1 MNANTSN
8 PKPVF
13 DDSGLEDGGAI
24 GNLPRFAP
32 PAPEVQQPVPLSG
45 ETPEA
50 VKVEA
55 PVVEQPQAA
64 AAVASTETPVEQP
77 TVATSDAPATV
88 VLNEEGA
95 TQPVNADA
103 PASALAVE
111 GGAVEGQK
119 AVAAEANEQSQL
131 AGVLVEHGEAKFN
144 FDKDESASYF
154 VKYLDDDG
162 VEKLLWGVDLK
173 RAVHDGGV
181 EIGQRV
187 EFVNRGQEEVQVN
200 APVRD
205 AEGKVTGYELKDVL
219 RNTWEARPAPAPE
232 LSQGNEPINEL
243 AREVKPAAMTLDEQL
258 RMISSAILSQRGAD
272 PSHPQARLTQDEL
285 DRVARHLI
293 PQNGVQPEPGVATLL
308 QPIGAASAPGGAA
321 PNTATVGVTAGQ
333 SVQVKGGAAIVEG
346 VGALVG
352 GALNLAGT
360 AGKVV
365 GQAANHV
372 ADLMKPK
379 EAGRQAEAA
388 QVEAVASGLPAVL
401 PRLSEYRIAQVE
413 KAADN
418 FGQEADAFWNSST
431 KLTALRSEME
441 RVARERGLSVQDVA
455 EKMKPGGDFAELRDK
470 FNEAVTENPDT
481 GTRKKAMDKALDSYV
496 RQYGRAQ
503 EELLNPEQNGNPH
516 YDRYKE
522 RLGRAHENI
531 EQKASGV
538 PAFASDKG
546 ELEPSHFEKLKE
558 AVAKIME
565 KLKEVAK
572 EFVAMFRGKSAGDDH
587 APAP

>member
-1 MNANTSN
+1 MNANASN
-8 PKPVF
+8 TKPVF

-32 PAPEVQQPVPLSG
+32 PAPEVQQPVPPSG
-45 ETPEA
+45 EAPEA

-55 PVVEQPQAA
+55 PVAEQPQPA
-64 AAVASTETPVEQP
+64 AAVAPVEASASAEQP
-77 TVATSDAPATV
+77 SAVASDTPATV
-88 VLNEEGA
+88 VLNDEGA
-95 TQPVNADA
+95 TQPVNAEATTSA
-103 PASALAVE
+103 PAVE
-111 GGAVEGQK
+111 AG
-119 AVAAEANEQSQL
+119 AAEGAKPE
-131 AGVLVEHGEAKFN
+131 AGEAKPEGAAEVSGEAKKDDPAKDAAQ
-144 FDKDESASYF
+144 DKPEAEKPQEAALPSQEDQLKAIAAS
-154 VKYLDDDG
+154 VL
-162 VEKLLWGVDLK
+162 
-173 RAVHDGGV
+173 
-181 EIGQRV
+181 
-187 EFVNRGQEEVQVN
+187 
-200 APVRD
+200 
-205 AEGKVTGYELKDVL
+205 AE
-219 RNTWEARPAPAPE
+219 
-232 LSQGNEPINEL
+232 
-243 AREVKPAAMTLDEQL
+243 
-258 RMISSAILSQRGAD
+258 RGAD
-272 PSHPQARLTQDEL
+272 PSHPQARLTQEEL
-285 DRVARHLI
+285 DRVAQHLNL
-293 PQNGVQPEPGVATLL
+293 QGGVRPDPNAATLL
-308 QPIGAASAPGGAA
+308 QPIGAAAAPGGGA

-333 SVQVKGGAAIVEG
+333 SVQMKGGAAIAEG
-346 VGALVG
+346 AAALVG

-365 GQAANHV
+365 GQAAHHV

-388 QVEAVASGLPAVL
+388 QAEAVASGLPAVL

-455 EKMKPGGDFAELRDK
+455 EKMKPGGDFAELREK
-470 FNEAVTENPDT
+470 FNAAVAENPDS

-516 YDRYKE
+516 YDRYKD
-522 RLGRAHENI
+522 RLHRAHENI
-531 EQKASGV
+531 EQKSSGV
-538 PAFASDKG
+538 PAFANDKG
-546 ELEPSHFEKLKE
+546 ELESSHFEKLKE

>member
-1 MNANTSN
+1 MNANASN
-8 PKPVF
+8 TKPVF

-32 PAPEVQQPVPLSG
+32 PAPEVQQPVPPSG
-45 ETPEA
+45 DTPEA

-55 PVVEQPQAA
+55 PAAEQPQPAATVAPVEASASVEQPGAA
-64 AAVASTETPVEQP
+64 ANDT
-77 TVATSDAPATV
+77 PATV
-88 VLNEEGA
+88 VLNDEGA
-95 TQPVNADA
+95 TQPVNAEATTSA
-103 PASALAVE
+103 PAVEAGAAEGAKPEAGEGKPEVTAEASGEAKKDDPAKDATQDKPEAEKPQQALPSLE
-111 GGAVEGQK
+111 DQLK
-119 AVAAEANEQSQL
+119 AVAASIL
-131 AGVLVEHGEAKFN
+131 AE
-144 FDKDESASYF
+144 
-154 VKYLDDDG
+154 
-162 VEKLLWGVDLK
+162 
-173 RAVHDGGV
+173 
-181 EIGQRV
+181 
-187 EFVNRGQEEVQVN
+187 
-200 APVRD
+200 
-205 AEGKVTGYELKDVL
+205 
-219 RNTWEARPAPAPE
+219 
-232 LSQGNEPINEL
+232 
-243 AREVKPAAMTLDEQL
+243 
-258 RMISSAILSQRGAD
+258 RGAD
-272 PSHPQARLTQDEL
+272 PSHPQARLTEEEL
-285 DRVARHLI
+285 ARVAQHLNL
-293 PQNGVQPEPGVATLL
+293 QGGVRPDPNAATLL
-308 QPIGAASAPGGAA
+308 QPIGAAAAPGAAA

-333 SVQVKGGAAIVEG
+333 SVQMKGGAAIAEG
-346 VGALVG
+346 AAALVG

-365 GQAANHV
+365 GQAAHHV

-379 EAGRQAEAA
+379 DAGKQAEAA
-388 QVEAVASGLPAVL
+388 QAEAVASGLPAVL

-455 EKMKPGGDFAELRDK
+455 EKMKPGGDFAELREK
-470 FNEAVTENPDT
+470 FNAAVAENPDS

-516 YDRYKE
+516 YDRYKD
-522 RLGRAHENI
+522 RLHRAHENI
-531 EQKASGV
+531 EQKSSGV
-538 PAFASDKG
+538 PAFANDKG

>member
-1 MNANTSN
+1 MNANASN
-8 PKPVF
+8 TKPVF

-50 VKVEA
+50 VKVESPATEQAQPAVAVA
-55 PVVEQPQAA
+55 PVEPGASVEQPSV
-64 AAVASTETPVEQP
+64 VA
-77 TVATSDAPATV
+77 SDAPATV
-88 VLNEEGA
+88 VLNDEGA
-95 TQPVNADA
+95 IKPVDA
-103 PASALAVE
+103 AAAASTSPVE
-111 GGAVEGQK
+111 PG
-119 AVAAEANEQSQL
+119 VAKGPSAEVNESNL
-131 AGVLVEHGEAKFN
+131 LTGVLIEHGEAKFN
-144 FDKDESASYF
+144 FDKDESANYY
-154 VKYLDDDG
+154 VKYLDDDN
-162 VEKLLWGVDLK
+162 VEKVLWGVDLK
-173 RAVHDGGV
+173 RAVQDGGV
-181 EIGQRV
+181 EVGQRV
-187 EFVNRGQEEVQVN
+187 EFLNRGQEEVQVN

-219 RNTWEARPAPAPE
+219 RNTWEVRPAPAPA
-232 LSQGNEPINEL
+232 LANENNP
-243 AREVKPAAMTLDEQL
+243 APEVKPGAATLDEQL
-258 RMISSAILSQRGAD
+258 RMISQAILAQRGAD
-272 PSHPQARLTQDEL
+272 PSHPQARLTQEEL
-285 DRVARHLI
+285 DRVAQHLNL
-293 PQNGVQPEPGVATLL
+293 QGGVRPDPTAATLL
-308 QPIGAASAPGGAA
+308 QPIGAAAAPGGGA

-333 SVQVKGGAAIVEG
+333 SVQMKGGAAIAEG
-346 VGALVG
+346 AAALVG

-365 GQAANHV
+365 GQAAHHV

-388 QVEAVASGLPAVL
+388 QAEAVASGLPAVL

-455 EKMKPGGDFAELRDK
+455 EKMKPGGDFAELREK
-470 FNEAVTENPDT
+470 FNAAVAENPDS

-516 YDRYKE
+516 YDRYKD
-522 RLGRAHENI
+522 RLHRAHENI
-531 EQKASGV
+531 EQKSSGV
-538 PAFASDKG
+538 PAFANDKG

>member
-1 MNANTSN
+1 MSTNVNS
-8 PKPVF
+8 KPVVYEDAGL
-13 DDSGLEDGGAI
+13 DDDGIVGD
-24 GNLPRFAP
+24 LPNFAP
-32 PAPEVQQPVPLSG
+32 PEPEVRQPVPPSG

-50 VKVEA
+50 VKVEPTATEQAQPAVAGA
-55 PVVEQPQAA
+55 PVEPSASGEQPSV
-64 AAVASTETPVEQP
+64 VA
-77 TVATSDAPATV
+77 SDAPATV
-88 VLNEEGA
+88 VLNDEGA
-95 TQPVNADA
+95 TQPVNAEVSTSA
-103 PASALAVE
+103 PAVE
-111 GGAVEGQK
+111 AGAAEGAKPEAADAKPEGAVEASGDAKKDDPAKDKPEAEKPQEAALPSLEDQLK
-119 AVAAEANEQSQL
+119 AIAASVL
-131 AGVLVEHGEAKFN
+131 AE
-144 FDKDESASYF
+144 
-154 VKYLDDDG
+154 
-162 VEKLLWGVDLK
+162 
-173 RAVHDGGV
+173 
-181 EIGQRV
+181 
-187 EFVNRGQEEVQVN
+187 
-200 APVRD
+200 
-205 AEGKVTGYELKDVL
+205 
-219 RNTWEARPAPAPE
+219 
-232 LSQGNEPINEL
+232 
-243 AREVKPAAMTLDEQL
+243 
-258 RMISSAILSQRGAD
+258 RGAD
-272 PSHPQARLTQDEL
+272 PSHPQARLTQEEL
-285 DRVARHLI
+285 DRVAQHLNL
-293 PQNGVQPEPGVATLL
+293 QGGVRPDPNAATLL
-308 QPIGAASAPGGAA
+308 QPIGAAAAPGGGA

-333 SVQVKGGAAIVEG
+333 SVQMKGGAAIAEG
-346 VGALVG
+346 AAALVG

-365 GQAANHV
+365 GQAAHHV

-388 QVEAVASGLPAVL
+388 QAEAVASGLPAVL

-455 EKMKPGGDFAELRDK
+455 EKMKPGGDFAELREK
-470 FNEAVTENPDT
+470 FNAAVAENPDS

-516 YDRYKE
+516 YDRYKD
-522 RLGRAHENI
+522 RLHRAHENI
-531 EQKASGV
+531 EQKSSGV
-538 PAFASDKG
+538 PAFANDKG

>member
-88 VLNEEGA
+88 VLNDEGA
-95 TQPVNADA
+95 TQPVNAEATAGA
-103 PASALAVE
+103 PAVEAGAAEGAKPEAGESKPEGAADATGEAKKDDAAKDVTADKPEAEKPQEALPSLE
-111 GGAVEGQK
+111 DQLK
-119 AVAAEANEQSQL
+119 AVAASIL
-131 AGVLVEHGEAKFN
+131 A
-144 FDKDESASYF
+144 
-154 VKYLDDDG
+154 
-162 VEKLLWGVDLK
+162 
-173 RAVHDGGV
+173 
-181 EIGQRV
+181 
-187 EFVNRGQEEVQVN
+187 
-200 APVRD
+200 
-205 AEGKVTGYELKDVL
+205 
-219 RNTWEARPAPAPE
+219 
-232 LSQGNEPINEL
+232 
-243 AREVKPAAMTLDEQL
+243 
-258 RMISSAILSQRGAD
+258 QRGAD

-293 PQNGVQPEPGVATLL
+293 PQNGAQPEPGAATLL
-308 QPIGAASAPGGAA
+308 QPIGAAAAPGGAA

-522 RLGRAHENI
+522 RLNRAHENI

-572 EFVAMFRGKSAGDDH
+572 EFVAMFRGKSASDDH

>member
-1 MNANTSN
+1 MNANASN
-8 PKPVF
+8 TKPVF

-32 PAPEVQQPVPLSG
+32 PSPEVQQPVPPSG
-45 ETPEA
+45 DAPEA

-55 PVVEQPQAA
+55 PAAEQPQPAATVAPVEANASVEQPG
-64 AAVASTETPVEQP
+64 
-77 TVATSDAPATV
+77 TVANDTPATV
-88 VLNEEGA
+88 VLNDEGA
-95 TQPVNADA
+95 IQPVNAEATASAPAVEAGAAEGAKPEAGEAKPDVTAEASGEAKKDDPAKDA
-103 PASALAVE
+103 PQDKPEAEKPQQALPSLE
-111 GGAVEGQK
+111 DQLK
-119 AVAAEANEQSQL
+119 AVAASIL
-131 AGVLVEHGEAKFN
+131 AE
-144 FDKDESASYF
+144 
-154 VKYLDDDG
+154 
-162 VEKLLWGVDLK
+162 
-173 RAVHDGGV
+173 
-181 EIGQRV
+181 
-187 EFVNRGQEEVQVN
+187 
-200 APVRD
+200 
-205 AEGKVTGYELKDVL
+205 
-219 RNTWEARPAPAPE
+219 
-232 LSQGNEPINEL
+232 
-243 AREVKPAAMTLDEQL
+243 
-258 RMISSAILSQRGAD
+258 RGAD
-272 PSHPQARLTQDEL
+272 PSHPQARLTEEEL
-285 DRVARHLI
+285 ARVAQHLNL
-293 PQNGVQPEPGVATLL
+293 QGGVRPDPNAATLL
-308 QPIGAASAPGGAA
+308 QPIGAAAAPGAAA

-333 SVQVKGGAAIVEG
+333 SVQMKGGAAIAEG
-346 VGALVG
+346 AAALVG

-360 AGKVV
+360 AGKMV
-365 GQAANHV
+365 GQAAHHV
-372 ADLMKPK
+372 ADMMKPNS
-379 EAGRQAEAA
+379 AGKQMEAA
-388 QVEAVASGLPAVL
+388 QADVVASGLPAVL

-455 EKMKPGGDFAELRDK
+455 EKMKPGGDFAELREK
-470 FNEAVTENPDT
+470 FNAAVAENPDS

-516 YDRYKE
+516 YDRYKD
-522 RLGRAHENI
+522 RLHRAHENI
-531 EQKASGV
+531 EQKSSGV
-538 PAFASDKG
+538 PAFANDKG